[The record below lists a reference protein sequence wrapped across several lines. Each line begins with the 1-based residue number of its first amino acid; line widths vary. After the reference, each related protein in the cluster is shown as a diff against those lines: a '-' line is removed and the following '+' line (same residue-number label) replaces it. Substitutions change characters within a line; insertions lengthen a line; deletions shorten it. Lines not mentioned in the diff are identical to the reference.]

1 MAAID
6 ELTRPTKPLRT
17 TPGGLFPYNDQRGGK
32 SLYAGATL
40 PSVPAGFMPGAR
52 AVMAGSGEDAA
63 TAARAGNYGV
73 AAGHVLRGAAALP
86 VALAHDITDTPA
98 QALEAAAKPVIGG
111 IASAANT
118 MATGSN
124 APVRVEPLP
133 DAAPPGSA
141 AAVAAPT
148 LGAINPQTDVQ
159 RGGAAASLAVPTA
172 ATGPGGSVGIP
183 GVVKAGNAYSDSAEG
198 AAAMLARPAGMTP
211 QNQAAFDALGDR
223 NNAQNVA
230 DATRSLQADQYAR
243 EVAQAQA
250 INEAEARKN
259 PALAAQL
266 DAKAKNAREDTRVA
280 LEGQRVAQD
289 GTRLGFQG
297 AQQRLAET
305 KDGREAVKA
314 GFDTRSAQRLEAL
327 QATILSPQSTPEQRQ
342 QATQA
347 LLQLQGKTADD
358 FQIVHAA
365 GGQSLDASGVPVKV
379 PDRLVKFSKRTGQYE
394 EIAPPAPAAATV
406 PPAAIELLKA
416 NPKLAKD
423 FDAKYGA
430 GAAARALGQR

>member
-1 MAAID
+1 M
-6 ELTRPTKPLRT
+6 
-17 TPGGLFPYNDQRGGK
+17 
-32 SLYAGATL
+32 
-40 PSVPAGFMPGAR
+40 
-52 AVMAGSGEDAA
+52 
-63 TAARAGNYGV
+63 
-73 AAGHVLRGAAALP
+73 
-86 VALAHDITDTPA
+86 
-98 QALEAAAKPVIGG
+98 
-111 IASAANT
+111 
-118 MATGSN
+118 
-124 APVRVEPLP
+124 
-133 DAAPPGSA
+133 
-141 AAVAAPT
+141 
-148 LGAINPQTDVQ
+148 
-159 RGGAAASLAVPTA
+159 
-172 ATGPGGSVGIP
+172 P

-211 QNQAAFDALGDR
+211 QNQAAFDAIGDR